1 MELQASKVSGSQLS
15 CKLEGDAPWKGL
27 KSTKLHPIGAQCPYG
42 VSPMDL
48 SKVEILQALLY
59 QLALHVQIRIKCVE
73 DEKIQLF
80 EKLIGL
86 RFNMED
92 QKMDVLEMQCNF
104 IVMEVEC

>member
-1 MELQASKVSGSQLS
+1 M
-15 CKLEGDAPWKGL
+15 
-27 KSTKLHPIGAQCPYG
+27 
-42 VSPMDL
+42 
-48 SKVEILQALLY
+48 
-59 QLALHVQIRIKCVE
+59 QIRIKCVE